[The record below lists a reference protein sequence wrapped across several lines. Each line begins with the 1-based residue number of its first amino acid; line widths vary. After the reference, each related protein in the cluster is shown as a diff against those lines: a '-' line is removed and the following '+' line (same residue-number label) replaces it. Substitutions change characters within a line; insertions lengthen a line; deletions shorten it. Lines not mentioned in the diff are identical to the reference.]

1 MNLPNCTNA
10 HIPDAKLTIYLLN
23 HAHPQNRGKARFF
36 KLAGYD
42 LDNVG
47 SLRMVLLELACV
59 GVVANEQSNE
69 DGVKYV
75 VIGKITGA
83 NSKQY
88 ELKTVWVVEP
98 PEDYPRLIT
107 AYPN

>member
-1 MNLPNCTNA
+1 VNLPNCQNA
-10 HIPDAKLTIYLLN
+10 YIPDAKLSIYLLN
-23 HAHPQNRGKARFF
+23 HAHPQNKGKAQFF
-36 KLAGYD
+36 NLAGYD
-42 LDNVG
+42 LSNVED
-47 SLRMVLLELACV
+47 LRMALLELACM
-59 GVVANEQSNE
+59 GVVVTEQFNE

-83 NSKQY
+83 NGKQY

-98 PEDYPRLIT
+98 PEDYPRLVT